1 MPRVNLIQ
9 VRRGTESEWTTAD
22 PTLAAGEIGFISD
35 TNEIVIGDGS
45 TAFTGLTPIGGGG
58 GGSGLSDNYDD
69 IDELIADQANQ
80 ELNGLYYV
88 GDASDDPTVD
98 SGWAVYRYLGTTDG
112 DLDDYQKLSEEE
124 SLDVVFNVLGAA
136 LTGYSPAAGTISA
149 TDTILQAFN
158 KVGNFISNIATTIRG
173 TVLTGYTA
181 GSNAAIAATDTIL
194 QAFGKTQGQLNAK
207 LNTGN
212 NTGLAGTGL
221 KFVYANAD
229 GQIVRNGNVSYNT
242 TTGEMRIDGLSS
254 IADDFSLSIYNDANE
269 MIMRVSNGKYVEYGG
284 TSSFWEVQSDISDG
298 NAGIITLPGFDIG
311 YRIKDTSSFDYAIC
325 KSSTSGIGRAFIIKQ
340 TQVNDHGAGFQTVR
354 KQYRAASSTTNNGQN
369 IVASIPVPSG
379 YVASVHVAHAFAK
392 ATNGNV
398 QECNPFKI
406 LAKNDAG
413 TLSGVTETITTIQLG
428 AASGGFNVNYN
439 DTTDEVEVRFQN
451 EATGRSYE
459 IDVDLTYILTPIP
472 S

>member
-124 SLDVVFNVLGAA
+124 SLDVLFNVL
-136 LTGYSPAAGTISA
+136 
-149 TDTILQAFN
+149 
-158 KVGNFISNIATTIRG
+158 G

-181 GSNAAIAATDTIL
+181 GSNAAIAAGDTIL

-212 NTGLAGTGL
+212 NAGLAGTGL

-284 TSSFWEVQSDISDG
+284 SSSFWEVQTGISDG
-298 NAGIITLPGFDIG
+298 NAGIIFLPSQDAA
-311 YRIKDTSSFDYAIC
+311 YRMKDTASFDYAIC
-325 KSSTSGIGRAFIIKQ
+325 KSSTSGYGRAFIIKQ
-340 TQVNDHGAGFQTVR
+340 KQVNDHGVGFQTVR
-354 KQYRAASSTTNNGQN
+354 RQFKLTLPNTTAGAAHVVG
-369 IVASIPVPSG
+369 SIPIPSG
-379 YVASVHVAHAFAK
+379 SGISVHVLRAWAY
-392 ATNGNV
+392 ATNGNMISC
-398 QECNPFKI
+398 EPFSAI
-406 LAKNDAG
+406 GNNTGG
-413 TLSGVTETITTIQLG
+413 TTSGTSTTPTAIRVTATT
-428 AASGGFNVNYN
+428 GGFSVVWN
-439 DTTDEVEVRFQN
+439 DTTDAADIVFTN
-451 EATGRSYE
+451 ETGTGRQY
-459 IDVDLTYILTPIP
+459 DVQVDIEYILSPIP
-472 S
+472 V